1 MTQLKDM
8 IGKKLLWAGV
18 DPATDLMCFL
28 FENGKG
34 FTMDMEGIFMLES
47 AEETCRKIMEE
58 TRDAT
63 DSATRLRLCL
73 ESDSEIHN
81 TLDIWITAGLLE
93 SKEEAAELL
102 KTLENIKNGR
112 NKAEAGKTDEA
123 GEVIGAPG
131 NSEQTNDGEVH
142 S

>member
-1 MTQLKDM
+1 MTQLKDFV
-8 IGKKLLWAGV
+8 GKKLLWAGE
-18 DPATDLMCFL
+18 DPVSCYTCFL
-28 FENGKG
+28 FEGGKG
-34 FTMDMEGIFMLES
+34 FTIDIDTLHHLKN

-63 DSATRLRLCL
+63 DTATSLRLCL
-73 ESDSEIHN
+73 EGENEVDN
-81 TLDIWITAGLLE
+81 TLDLWLKAGLLQT
-93 SKEEAAELL
+93 KEEAAELL

-131 NSEQTNDGEVH
+131 DSEQTNDGEVP